1 LAEIIDI
8 NEIRRAR
15 SRGRLQDDERKSL
28 RRAVD
33 LMQENLADVAMRLRD
48 ASPPDQ
54 PELLARVEK
63 LAAMIRYGMQMLD
76 EIPPAPD
83 AERHVAPRPG

>member
-8 NEIRRAR
+8 NEVRRAR
-15 SRGRLQDDERKSL
+15 SRGRLLEDERKSL

-33 LMQENLADVAMRLRD
+33 LMQENLADVAVRLRD
-48 ASPPDQ
+48 ASPPNR
-54 PELLARVEK
+54 PELLTRVEK
-63 LAAMIRYGMQMLD
+63 LAAIIRYGMQMLG

-83 AERHVAPRPG
+83 AERHAAPRPG